1 MGVIFLLQLGFDIG
15 VSGDDVAVIYNGTKD
30 YTAKG
35 GPIWINFE
43 TSPCN
48 GDEKDITECQVN
60 ITIIFCNYNWKLN
73 MR

>member
-1 MGVIFLLQLGFDIG
+1 MSVIFLQLGFDIG
-15 VSGDDVAVIYNGTKD
+15 VGGDDVAVIYNGTKD

-48 GDEKDITECQVN
+48 GNEKDIMECRN
-60 ITIIFCNYNWKLN
+60 FLPDTL
-73 MR
+73 